1 MNRSREAPLYL
12 PQLEHD
18 ACGIGLLADLKNRA
32 SHEIVERGLAAL
44 GRLAHRGGG
53 ANRGRARLP
62 DGAGVLTEIP
72 WGLFAPDLPRDG
84 APPVGSG
91 AAGMFFFPHAAGP
104 SLQAE
109 VTRALDAFQWNVRC
123 WRRVPVDRET
133 LAPGL
138 SDGAPEVWQALVVDL
153 GASSSADARLY
164 RARLRLDRLFEQHG
178 SADGQR
184 RPEPAVV
191 SLSRRTIVYKGLL
204 DPDRLAAFYP
214 DLRDSRFESRLAI
227 VHERFSTNTFPRWD
241 LAQPFRVLAHNGEIN
256 TIAGNRLW
264 MAARGQAV
272 RTTGSDS
279 QSLDDAVE
287 AWRYAGCSLVQALT
301 RVVPPAWERDARLSP
316 DERAFFRFQACLSEP
331 WDGPAAVAFSDGRIA
346 GALLDR
352 NGLRPARFVE
362 TAGAQFFLG
371 SEAGIFDVPDAC
383 VRRRDRLGPGEMVAI
398 DLESG
403 RVRRAADLR
412 RELAAEHPYRE
423 WTSRSVISVPER
435 LPSVAS
441 DRRGPSGC
449 LTRRQKFFGCTSEE
463 LALIL
468 MPMAEAGKEAVGS
481 MGDDTPLASLSRR
494 PRLFADFFRQRFAQV
509 TNPPIDPLRERVVMS
524 LEILLGPSTS
534 LRAGPSTLLRAGPST
549 PLRAGPSTSLGVTPS
564 TDLHYR
570 RWLCLPSPVLT
581 DAQFTVVCVAP
592 GFRGAVIPM
601 FFAASGGAR
610 ALQHRLDEMIAA
622 AENAVR
628 DGAALLI
635 LSDAG
640 VDESHVPMPPQLAV
654 AAIHHGLIAAG
665 LRMQAS
671 LVVDTGEARDAHQ
684 VATLLALGASA
695 VVPSLGYETVVALAT
710 ERGADRE
717 EWLAHYRT
725 ALDDGLLKIFSKMGI
740 STASGYIG
748 AQLLEILGLD
758 QALADRWFPG
768 VPCQLGGLD
777 LDAIAREAGERHT
790 AAFGPGQPRLDHPGL
805 HGYRRDGEYHAN
817 NPALVRALHRAARV
831 QTQDAYEQFAR
842 LAYERPPT
850 ALRDLLAFRPT
861 TPIPLDEV
869 EPAARICQRF
879 FGAAMSVGALSPE
892 AHRAIAIAMNRL
904 GARSNSGEGGEEA
917 ERWHPL
923 PGEPCSNSATKQV
936 ASARFG
942 VTTEYLTSAT
952 ELQIKIAQGSK
963 PGEGGQ
969 LPAIKA
975 VPHIARLRHAQP
987 GIALISPPP
996 HHDIYSIEDLAELIH
1011 DLREVNPRARVNVK
1025 LVAQAGVGIVAAG
1038 VAKAGADAILIS
1050 GHDGGTGASPR
1061 GSIKH
1066 AGSPWELGL
1075 AETQQVLA
1083 LNDLR
1088 HRVILQTDG
1097 GLKTGRDV
1105 TIAAALGADEFGFGT
1120 AALVAVGCV
1129 MARQCHLNTCPAG
1142 IATQREDLR
1151 QRFVGTPEMVVG
1163 YFRLLAEDVRRIL
1176 AGLGLRSLA
1185 ELVGRADLLMRKPD
1199 DACGVD
1205 VSPLLSV
1212 VRPRPFTVD
1221 QRNGDLPSPTS
1232 SLNARIVADTAS
1244 ALGIRPARLHYPIRN
1259 TDRAVG
1265 ARIAGVIARRY
1276 GDQGAPQ
1283 PVRLGF
1289 TGTAGQS
1296 FGAFLLPGISL
1307 DLTGET
1313 NDYLAKS
1320 MHGGDIV
1327 IRPPGDVR
1335 LPEGDGPNV
1344 LVGNTA
1350 LYGATGGRVF
1360 VAGAAGERFA
1370 VRNSGAVAVVEG
1382 IGDHGCEY
1390 MTGGLVVVLGHVGRN
1405 FAAGMTGGRAYIWDP
1420 DAQIG
1425 RRCNVEMVQ
1434 VHEVTGVPLAELLA
1448 LVATHRELTGSRR
1461 AAWLLAR
1468 WSECSRAFRMVVP
1481 VGVPAQTEAQ
1491 PEVTGDLLAAV
1502 PARLSFA

>member
-1 MNRSREAPLYL
+1 VKASRDAPLYL
-12 PQLEHD
+12 PHLEHD

-32 SHEIVERGLAAL
+32 SHELVERGLAAL

-53 ANRGRARLP
+53 GAHHGLARLP

-72 WGLFAPDLPRDG
+72 WGLFGPDLPRHAA
-84 APPVGSG
+84 APVRPRAV
-91 AAGMFFFPHAAGP
+91 GMFFFPHAAVP

-109 VTRALDAFQWNVRC
+109 VARVLEAFHWRVLC
-123 WRRVPVDRET
+123 WRRVPVDRGA
-133 LAPGL
+133 LAPAL
-138 SDGAPEVWQALVVDL
+138 ADGSPDVWQAFVVDQ
-153 GASSSADARLY
+153 GASDNADARLY
-164 RARLRLDRLFEQHG
+164 RARLRLERAFEQHR

-184 RPEPAVV
+184 LPEPAVV

-204 DPDRLAAFYP
+204 DPNRLAAFYA
-214 DLRDSRFESRLAI
+214 DLRDPRFESRLAI

-287 AWRYAGCSLVQALT
+287 AWRHTGSSLVQALT
-301 RVVPPAWERDARLSP
+301 RVIPPAWEQDSRLSL
-316 DERAFFRFQACLSEP
+316 DERAFFRFQACFSEP

-362 TAGAQFFLG
+362 TADGQFFLG

-383 VRRRDRLGPGEMVAI
+383 VRRRDRLGPGEIIAI
-398 DLESG
+398 DIESG
-403 RVRRAADLR
+403 LVRRAADLR
-412 RELAAEHPYRE
+412 RELAAEQPYRE
-423 WTSRSVISVPER
+423 WTSRAIVSLPES
-435 LPSVAS
+435 LPAAAS
-441 DRRGPSGC
+441 DLRCPSGC
-449 LTRRQKFFGCTSEE
+449 LTRRQKLFGYTSEE

-468 MPMAEAGKEAVGS
+468 MPMAEEGKEAVGS

-494 PRLFADFFRQRFAQV
+494 PRLFSDFFRQRFAQV
-509 TNPPIDPLRERVVMS
+509 TNPPIDSLRERVVMS
-524 LEILLGPSTS
+524 LEILLGPST
-534 LRAGPSTLLRAGPST
+534 
-549 PLRAGPSTSLGVTPS
+549 PLRTGPS
-564 TDLHYR
+564 TDLHDR
-570 RWLCLPSPVLT
+570 RWLRLSSPVLT
-581 DAQFTVVCVAP
+581 DAQFTRVSVAP
-592 GFRGAVIPM
+592 GFRAAVIPM
-601 FFAASGGAR
+601 FFAMSGAAR
-610 ALQHRLDEMIAA
+610 ALQQRLDEMVQVAQD
-622 AENAVR
+622 AVR
-628 DGAALLI
+628 DGAVLLI

-640 VDESHVPMPPQLAV
+640 ADESHVPMPPQLAV

-665 LRMQAS
+665 LRTRAS
-671 LVVDTGEARDAHQ
+671 LIVDTGEARDAHQ
-684 VATLLALGASA
+684 VATLLAFGASA
-695 VVPSLGYETVVALAT
+695 VFPSLGYETVVALAT
-710 ERGADRE
+710 ERGADRDP
-717 EWLAHYRT
+717 WLARYRT
-725 ALDDGLLKIFSKMGI
+725 ALENGLLKIFSKMGI

-748 AQLLEILGLD
+748 AQLFEILGLD
-758 QALADRWFPG
+758 RALADRFFPG
-768 VPCQLGGLD
+768 VPCPLGGLD
-777 LDAIAREAGERHT
+777 LDGIAREAGERQA
-790 AAFGPGQPRLDHPGL
+790 AAFGPGQPRLDHAGL
-805 HGYRRDGEYHAN
+805 HGYRGDGEYHAN
-817 NPALVRALHRAARV
+817 NPALVRELHRAARV
-831 QTQDAYEQFAR
+831 HSQDAYEHFTR

-850 ALRDLLAFRPT
+850 ALRDLLEFRHT
-861 TPIPLDEV
+861 TPIPLNEV
-869 EPAARICQRF
+869 EPAEKVCRRF
-879 FGAAMSVGALSPE
+879 FAAAMSVGALSPE
-892 AHRAIAIAMNRL
+892 AHRAIAIAMNTL

-917 ERWHPL
+917 ERWHPR
-923 PGEPCSNSATKQV
+923 PGESCSNSATKQV

-942 VTTEYLTSAT
+942 VTPEYLTSAT

-975 VPHIARLRHAQP
+975 VPHIARLRHVQP

-1011 DLREVNPRARVNVK
+1011 DLREVSPEARINVK

-1075 AETQQVLA
+1075 AEAQQVLA
-1083 LNDLR
+1083 LNELR
-1088 HRVILQTDG
+1088 NRVVLQTDG

-1105 TIAAALGADEFGFGT
+1105 AIAAALGADEFGFGT

-1129 MARQCHLNTCPAG
+1129 MARQCHLNTCPVG

-1176 AGLGLRSLA
+1176 AGLGLRSVG
-1185 ELVGRADLLMRKPD
+1185 ELVGRADLLIRKPGD
-1199 DACGVD
+1199 TCRVD
-1205 VSPLLSV
+1205 VSPLVSV
-1212 VRPRPFTVD
+1212 VRPRSRSD
-1221 QRNGDLPSPTS
+1221 GQRDGYLPASTSP
-1232 SLNARIVADTAS
+1232 LNARIVADAAS
-1244 ALGIRPARLHYPIRN
+1244 ALGVRPVRLHYAVRN

-1265 ARIAGVIARRY
+1265 ARMSGVIARRY
-1276 GDQGAPQ
+1276 GDAGAPR
-1283 PVRLGF
+1283 PVRLDF

-1296 FGAFLLPGISL
+1296 FGAFLLPGMWL

-1313 NDYLAKS
+1313 NDYLAKG

-1327 IRPPGDVR
+1327 VRPPGVHR
-1335 LPEGDGPNV
+1335 LETGEPNV

-1350 LYGATGGRVF
+1350 LYGATGGRLF
-1360 VAGAAGERFA
+1360 VAGGAGERFA
-1370 VRNSGAVAVVEG
+1370 VRNSGARAVVEG

-1390 MTGGLVVVLGHVGRN
+1390 MTGGLVVVLGPVGRN
-1405 FAAGMTGGRAYIWDP
+1405 FAAGMTGGRAYVWDP
-1420 DAQIG
+1420 EGLIDD
-1425 RRCNVEMVQ
+1425 RCNTEMVRACA
-1434 VHEVTGVPLAELLA
+1434 VTRDCLAELLA

-1461 AAWLLAR
+1461 AAWLLAH
-1468 WSECSRAFRMVVP
+1468 WSECCRAFRMVVP
-1481 VGVPAQTEAQ
+1481 IGVPAETEAE
-1491 PEVTGDLLAAV
+1491 PEVVADV